1 MQTAA
6 AVQGKLRVGGFA
18 ADAQLID
25 QAVAHP
31 GSTQRVAGGNR
42 LPAHNA
48 DRFQTVQIAFYA
60 AAVVDDHSAA
70 GQSQR
75 AGKHDVAG
83 LRGGDSLT
91 VCGGIGQ
98 AGGLTA
104 ALAIH
109 HLGGAVGQTDS
120 TGAGGLEPAVP

>member
-1 MQTAA
+1 MPALFSLTELQTAA

-25 QAVAHP
+25 QAVARP

-60 AAVVDDHSAA
+60 AAVAMT
-70 GQSQR
+70 
-75 AGKHDVAG
+75 
-83 LRGGDSLT
+83 T
-91 VCGGIGQ
+91 VPP
-98 AGGLTA
+98 
-104 ALAIH
+104 
-109 HLGGAVGQTDS
+109 VRVS
-120 TGAGGLEPAVP
+120 VPANTMLPA